1 MTTLPWTEMLIRLA
15 LAAVLGASVGLER
28 ERKERAAGLRTHMM
42 VCIGSALA
50 MLVSTYGFADVL
62 GNEHVGLD
70 PSRVAAQVISGI
82 GFIGGGTILF
92 LRQNIVKGLTTASGL
107 WTVAAIGLAAG
118 GGMYLAAFVTTL
130 FAIFILWML
139 HPVERKFSRRF
150 QTKAIRLTVDDK
162 AKSAEVVN
170 KIIQNE
176 NLDIQ
181 SCNVDRHDSN
191 YIVSFKFKNL
201 DKKELK
207 ALISEFQSDSSI
219 KEINWNK

>member
-1 MTTLPWTEMLIRLA
+1 MTTLAWTEMLIRLA

-50 MLVSTYGFADVL
+50 MLVSTYGFNDVQ
-62 GNEHVGLD
+62 GVPNVSLD

-170 KIIQNE
+170 KIIQND
-176 NLDIQ
+176 NLDVQ

-207 ALISEFQSDSSI
+207 AMIGEFQSDAGI

>member
-1 MTTLPWTEMLIRLA
+1 MTIPWTEMLIRLA
-15 LAAVLGASVGLER
+15 LAAILGASVGLER

-62 GNEHVGLD
+62 GTPNVGLD

-130 FAIFILWML
+130 LAIFILWML
-139 HPVERKFSRRF
+139 HPVERRFSRRF
-150 QTKAIRLTVDDK
+150 QTKALRLTVDDK
-162 AKSAEVVN
+162 SKSAEVVN
-170 KIIQNE
+170 KVIQND
-176 NLDIQ
+176 NLEVL
-181 SCNVDRHDSN
+181 SCNVDKHDSD

-201 DKKELK
+201 DKKVLK
-207 ALISEFQSDSSI
+207 TMLSEFQSDSGI

>member
-1 MTTLPWTEMLIRLA
+1 MTALPWTEMLIRLA

-50 MLVSTYGFADVL
+50 MLVSTYGFNDVQ
-62 GNEHVGLD
+62 GVPNVSLD

-139 HPVERKFSRRF
+139 HPVERRFSRRF

-170 KIIQNE
+170 KIIQND
-176 NLDIQ
+176 NLDVQ

-191 YIVSFKFKNL
+191 YIISFKFKNL

-207 ALISEFQSDSSI
+207 AMIGEFQSDAGI

>member
-1 MTTLPWTEMLIRLA
+1 MTLPWTEMLIRLA
-15 LAAVLGASVGLER
+15 LAAILGASVGLER

-62 GNEHVGLD
+62 GTPNVSLD

-139 HPVERKFSRRF
+139 HPVERRFSRRF

-170 KIIQNE
+170 KIIQND
-176 NLDIQ
+176 NLDVQ

-191 YIVSFKFKNL
+191 YIISFKFKNL

-207 ALISEFQSDSSI
+207 AIISEFQTDAGI

>member
-1 MTTLPWTEMLIRLA
+1 MTLPWTEMLIRLA
-15 LAAVLGASVGLER
+15 LAAILGASVGLER

-62 GNEHVGLD
+62 GTPNVSLD

-139 HPVERKFSRRF
+139 HPVERRFSRRF
-150 QTKAIRLTVDDK
+150 QSKAIRLTVDDK

-170 KIIQNE
+170 KIIHND

-191 YIVSFKFKNL
+191 YIISFKFKNL

-207 ALISEFQSDSSI
+207 AMIGEFQSDAGI

>member
-1 MTTLPWTEMLIRLA
+1 MALPWTEMLIRLA
-15 LAAVLGASVGLER
+15 LAAILGASVGLER

-50 MLVSTYGFADVL
+50 MLVSAYGFADVL
-62 GNEHVGLD
+62 GAPNVSLD

-139 HPVERKFSRRF
+139 HPVERRFSRRF
-150 QTKAIRLTVDDK
+150 QTKAMRLTVDDK
-162 AKSAEVVN
+162 NKSVEIINRV
-170 KIIQNE
+170 IQNDNFE
-176 NLDIQ
+176 VL
-181 SCNVDRHDSN
+181 SCNVDKHEND
-191 YIVSFKFKNL
+191 YYVTFKFKNL

-207 ALISEFQSDSSI
+207 AMVSEFQSDPGI

>member
-1 MTTLPWTEMLIRLA
+1 VQGTPN
-15 LAAVLGASVGLER
+15 
-28 ERKERAAGLRTHMM
+28 
-42 VCIGSALA
+42 
-50 MLVSTYGFADVL
+50 VS
-62 GNEHVGLD
+62 LD

-118 GGMYLAAFVTTL
+118 GGMYLAAFVTTV

-139 HPVERKFSRRF
+139 HPVERRFSRRF
-150 QTKAIRLTVDDK
+150 QSKGIRFTVSDK
-162 AKSAEVVN
+162 NKSAEVVN
-170 KIIQNE
+170 KVLQNDSLE
-176 NLDIQ
+176 ILA
-181 SCNVDRHDSN
+181 CNVDKHGND
-191 YIVSFKFKNL
+191 YIVFFKFKNL

-207 ALISEFQSDSSI
+207 SMVSEFQSDSEI

>member
-1 MTTLPWTEMLIRLA
+1 MVLPWTEMLIRLA
-15 LAAVLGASVGLER
+15 LAALFGASVGLER

-50 MLVSTYGFADVL
+50 MLVSTYGFNDVM
-62 GNEHVGLD
+62 GVKDISLD

-118 GGMYLAAFVTTL
+118 GGMYLAAFFTTV
-130 FAIFILWML
+130 FAIIILWML
-139 HPVERKFSRRF
+139 HPVERRFSRRF
-150 QTKAIRLTVDDK
+150 QRKGLCFTVSDK
-162 AKSAEVVN
+162 NKSAEIVD
-170 KIIQNE
+170 KILHKDELEI
-176 NLDIQ
+176 L
-181 SCNVDRHDSN
+181 SCNVDKHESD
-191 YIVSFKFKNL
+191 YIISFKFQNL
-201 DKKELK
+201 DKKKLK
-207 ALISEFQSDSSI
+207 NMISEFQSDSGI

>member
-1 MTTLPWTEMLIRLA
+1 MALPWTDMLIRLA
-15 LAAVLGASVGLER
+15 LAAILGASVGLER

-50 MLVSTYGFADVL
+50 MIVSIYGFNDVL
-62 GNEHVGLD
+62 GQKDISID

-118 GGMYLAAFVTTL
+118 GGMYFAAFVTTVL
-130 FAIFILWML
+130 AIIILWML
-139 HPVERKFSRRF
+139 HPVERRFSRRF
-150 QTKAIRLTVDDK
+150 QRKGLRFTVTDK
-162 AKSAEVVN
+162 NKSADIVN
-170 KIIQNE
+170 KIMQNDS
-176 NLDIQ
+176 LQILA
-181 SCNVDRHDSN
+181 CNVDKHESD
-191 YIVSFKFKNL
+191 YIITFKFNNL

-207 ALISEFQSDSSI
+207 SMINEFQSDSDI
-219 KEINWNK
+219 KEVSWNK

>member
-1 MTTLPWTEMLIRLA
+1 MALPWTEMLIRLA
-15 LAAVLGASVGLER
+15 LAAILGASVGLER

-50 MLVSTYGFADVL
+50 MLVSTYGFNDVL
-62 GNEHVGLD
+62 GVQDISID

-118 GGMYLAAFVTTL
+118 GGMYFAAFVTTVL
-130 FAIFILWML
+130 AIIILWML
-139 HPVERKFSRRF
+139 HPVERRFSRRF
-150 QTKAIRLTVDDK
+150 QRKGLRFTVSDKNKSSEIIDKILNNDNLEVLT
-162 AKSAEVVN
+162 
-170 KIIQNE
+170 
-176 NLDIQ
+176 
-181 SCNVDRHDSN
+181 CNVDKHQSD
-191 YIVSFKFKNL
+191 YIVSFKFNNL

-207 ALISEFQSDSSI
+207 TMISDFQTDTAI

>member
-1 MTTLPWTEMLIRLA
+1 MLIRLA
-15 LAAVLGASVGLER
+15 LAAILGASVGLER

-50 MLVSTYGFADVL
+50 MLVSTYGFNDVL
-62 GNEHVGLD
+62 GVQDISID

-118 GGMYLAAFVTTL
+118 GGMYFAAFVTTVL
-130 FAIFILWML
+130 AIIILWML
-139 HPVERKFSRRF
+139 HPVERRFSRRF
-150 QTKAIRLTVDDK
+150 QRKGLRFTVSDKNKSSEIIDKILNNDNLEVLT
-162 AKSAEVVN
+162 
-170 KIIQNE
+170 
-176 NLDIQ
+176 
-181 SCNVDRHDSN
+181 CNVDKHQSD
-191 YIVSFKFKNL
+191 YIVSFKFNNL

-207 ALISEFQSDSSI
+207 TMISDFQTDTAI

>member
-1 MTTLPWTEMLIRLA
+1 MTTLAWTEMLIRLA

-50 MLVSTYGFADVL
+50 MLVSTYGFNDVQ
-62 GNEHVGLD
+62 GVPNVSLD

-170 KIIQNE
+170 KIIQND
-176 NLDIQ
+176 NLDVQ

-191 YIVSFKFKNL
+191 YIISFKFKNL

-207 ALISEFQSDSSI
+207 AMIGEFQSDAGI